1 MNPNVFSQRKPKL
14 YSSIYDQAPKPL
26 NASTMPPAGAIGQ
39 STTGQY
45 IYPQQPK
52 IVEPKPE
59 VRPEPTLADQKI
71 NLQTETANQQ
81 AKYIKDLFANR
92 AKTYQNQI
100 PGMESRFNQY
110 KQEQENAIREA
121 EKATEQEKL
130 AQEELYGGELRQSA
144 QTGREGRARVANQF
158 AGYNTLDSS
167 AYGQALVNQ
176 EDALRREQAGI
187 RSQQTRAGLQ
197 SQRELSQFKRE
208 ANNAIASEASK
219 LQDRI
224 NEINAV
230 LGEGSIEA
238 DNEIAK
244 AYQTARENILNIKQ
258 SLLSTEN
265 ELNKYKVSQSY
276 LQTGIPSTMADY
288 IFRQSEPEKAQKFE
302 EMIKGGTPAGKMTEK
317 QKAFQ
322 AASEGAQYAKDLLTS
337 GKISTGL
344 GQSTIGKVGEYVGY
358 NTPEQQDY
366 RSTIGVVRTTLKNA
380 LLGANMSPAEMSSL
394 EPFIPSFSDA
404 PNIARQKLD
413 TFIREAARLSGQSQ
427 QSYSNPAT
435 SNGQTINMLAGLNQ
449 FVKQ

>member
-14 YSSIYDQAPKPL
+14 YSSIYDQSPKPL

-39 STTGQY
+39 SSTGQY

-52 IVEPKPE
+52 KVEPKPE
-59 VRPEPTLADQKI
+59 PVQPELTVPQQKI

-130 AQEELYGGELRQSA
+130 TQEELYGGELRQSA

-276 LQTGIPSTMADY
+276 LQTGVPSTMADY

-302 EMIKGGTPAGKMTEK
+302 EMLKAGMGGQQNKQSEVLNVVERLLAGNTDAISGGFRYAIPGTEASNLANDFEGLKSLLALARRGELKGSGAVSDFEAKMLER
-317 QKAFQ
+317 
-322 AASEGAQYAKDLLTS
+322 AA
-337 GKISTGL
+337 
-344 GQSTIGKVGEYVGY
+344 
-358 NTPEQQDY
+358 
-366 RSTIGVVRTTLKNA
+366 
-380 LLGANMSPAEMSSL
+380 
-394 EPFIPSFSDA
+394 
-404 PNIARQKLD
+404 
-413 TFIREAARLSGQSQ
+413 
-427 QSYSNPAT
+427 
-435 SNGQTINMLAGLNQ
+435 LAGLDRTNSEAVFRQRLQQLANDLKSQGAVSPSGSGINMSQ
-449 FVKQ
+449 FVK

>member
-1 MNPNVFSQRKPKL
+1 MNPNLFSQRKPKL
-14 YSSIYDQAPKPL
+14 YSSIYDQSPKPL

-39 STTGQY
+39 SSTGQY

-59 VRPEPTLADQKI
+59 VKPELTIPQQKI

-224 NEINAV
+224 NEINSV

-258 SLLSTEN
+258 SLLTTEN

-276 LQTGIPSTMADY
+276 LQTGVPSTMADY
-288 IFRQSEPEKAQKFE
+288 IFRQSEPEKAKKFE
-302 EMIKGGTPAGKMTEK
+302 EMIKGVSGTEQESKNKVVGLANKLISSDLKGISGPVRLALRSIDRTNEGILKQLSAELQLEEAKRLKGQGTLTDAERAILRDAVGAFNLTESGRSRLSE
-317 QKAFQ
+317 KALKTELKNLVNRF
-322 AASEGAQYAKDLLTS
+322 G
-337 GKISTGL
+337 
-344 GQSTIGKVGEYVGY
+344 GQSG
-358 NTPEQQDY
+358 Q
-366 RSTIGVVRTTLKNA
+366 VVV
-380 LLGANMSPAEMSSL
+380 
-394 EPFIPSFSDA
+394 A
-404 PNIARQKLD
+404 PDGTEIQIID
-413 TFIREAARLSGQSQ
+413 
-427 QSYSNPAT
+427 
-435 SNGQTINMLAGLNQ
+435 
-449 FVKQ
+449 